1 MADKANDILTSEK
14 VLGVLRQIEE
24 HLEALRNGDH
34 RAASRWLT
42 IGEVA
47 KELRLSRDTV
57 ERLIAAGKLR
67 AAEVTTRA
75 GRGTRHRY
83 RVRRDWI
90 DAFLANSAHPSHIPV
105 RENRRPRQLRPRTD
119 FIG

>member
-1 MADKANDILTSEK
+1 MADEANDILTSEK
-14 VLGVLRQIEE
+14 VLRVLQQIEE
-24 HLEALRNGDH
+24 HLAALRNGNH
-34 RAASRWLT
+34 GSASKWLT

-47 KELRLSRDTV
+47 GELRLSRDTV

-75 GRGTRHRY
+75 GRGARRRY

-90 DAFLANSAHPSHIPV
+90 DAFLDGSVRSPHIPV
-105 RENRRPRQLRPRTD
+105 RETCRPRQLRPRTD

>member
-1 MADKANDILTSEK
+1 MADEANDILTSDE
-14 VLGVLRQIEE
+14 VLRVLRQIEE
-24 HLEALRNGDH
+24 HLAALRNGAH
-34 RAASRWLT
+34 SAASQWLT
-42 IGEVA
+42 IDEVA
-47 KELRLSRDTV
+47 EELRLSRDTI
-57 ERLIAAGKLR
+57 ERLVAAGKLR

-75 GRGTRHRY
+75 GRGARRRY